1 VRVLADAASFRHG
14 FRRVRSLKINQH
26 REELFDT

>member
-1 VRVLADAASFRHG
+1 VADAAIFLHG